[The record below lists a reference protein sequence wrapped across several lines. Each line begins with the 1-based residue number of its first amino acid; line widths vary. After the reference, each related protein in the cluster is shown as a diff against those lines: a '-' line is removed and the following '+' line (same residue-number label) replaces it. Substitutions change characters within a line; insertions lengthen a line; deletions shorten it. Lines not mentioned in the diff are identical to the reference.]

1 MLFTEDSSLTKTF
14 RFFFLLLISANSRW
28 FRHFWYACDLRKFL
42 LATRNCKNFGIILK
56 LRQVSKNFKSS
67 AALRCLKS
75 TFSNFRNNLTI
86 VFPYRLPI
94 TCNND
99 NLLENHRLTKKI
111 KTNASV
117 LKNIFLNQLIFDWC
131 KTHFI
136 CNDFKLRNQTYY
148 DFQTLN
154 QSCVW
159 QLTASI
165 FKWLT
170 ALSWQFH
177 KISKVASLY
186 NQ

>member
-1 MLFTEDSSLTKTF
+1 M
-14 RFFFLLLISANSRW
+14 
-28 FRHFWYACDLRKFL
+28 
-42 LATRNCKNFGIILK
+42 
-56 LRQVSKNFKSS
+56 S

-75 TFSNFRNNLTI
+75 AFSNLRTNLTT
-86 VFPYRLPI
+86 VSPYRLRI
-94 TCNND
+94 TYNSG
-99 NLLENHRLTKKI
+99 NLLGNLRRTKNI

-136 CNDFKLRNQTYY
+136 YNDVKLRNQTYY

-159 QLTASI
+159 RLTASM

-170 ALSWQFH
+170 ALSWKFH
-177 KISKVASLY
+177 KISKVAFLVGSGNLKTVI
-186 NQ
+186 

>member
-1 MLFTEDSSLTKTF
+1 MTINFS
-14 RFFFLLLISANSRW
+14 N
-28 FRHFWYACDLRKFL
+28 
-42 LATRNCKNFGIILK
+42 LAT
-56 LRQVSKNFKSS
+56 
-67 AALRCLKS
+67 
-75 TFSNFRNNLTI
+75 NLTI
-86 VFPYRLPI
+86 VSSYRLWI

-99 NLLENHRLTKKI
+99 NLLGNLRRTKI
-111 KTNASV
+111 INTNASV

-136 CNDFKLRNQTYY
+136 YNDVKLRNQTYY

-159 QLTASI
+159 RLTASM

-177 KISKVASLY
+177 KTSKVKFLY
-186 NQ
+186 NKLYVEDMPSKIFKVKTNYWRHDPFHFKLLGTFPIVKNNCLQLVVTFLIKDIY